1 MPNKRKRPTLSCGKS
16 RVVKDPTDISDIN
29 EIIRRSQ
36 ISGQL
41 ASAADINPNR
51 QAIYGDFSSG
61 EDFEA
66 TNFKIAQLNEDF
78 MTLPSKVRESFNND
92 PKNLLDAIDNPDPE
106 IIEAL
111 AEIGIQSAHQMP
123 EKEPETSVEPVVDP
137 APVQE

>member
-1 MPNKRKRPTLSCGKS
+1 MTTPKRKRPTLTCGPS

-41 ASAADINPNR
+41 HSAADVNPNR

-61 EDFEA
+61 EDFEQ
-66 TNFKIAQLNEDF
+66 TNIKIAQLKEDF
-78 MTLPSKVRESFNND
+78 MTLPSDVRESFNND

-106 IIEAL
+106 IIDAL
-111 AEIGIQSAHQMP
+111 AEIGIQSAH
-123 EKEPETSVEPVVDP
+123 EKPTETPTEVVDP
-137 APVQE
+137 IDPEPVPE